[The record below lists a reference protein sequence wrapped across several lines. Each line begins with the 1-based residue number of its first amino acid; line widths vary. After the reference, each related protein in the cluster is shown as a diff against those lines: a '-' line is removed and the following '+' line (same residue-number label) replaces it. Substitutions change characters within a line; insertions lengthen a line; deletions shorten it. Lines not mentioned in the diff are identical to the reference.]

1 MLGNANRTLEPQ
13 LTARFNDETNITF
26 YKNLIEE
33 YRADGRI
40 RGPVDYIIEPTSDFE
55 PPSCSRKLAIVFDNT
70 DDLAFF
76 IGQRGKDRHFA
87 GDTSDAYY
95 NIVFH
100 QVANLPETFAWNDY
114 VRGMTEA
121 ENLGNKDLL
130 NKQQD
135 LLTAVL
141 IHPKDSPAYNQALE
155 VYDAFR
161 VEVGQAHRQSRAL
174 ATTAPRPV
182 A

>member
-1 MLGNANRTLEPQ
+1 MLGNADRTLEPQ
-13 LTARFNDETNITF
+13 LTARFNDETNVTF

-33 YRADGRI
+33 FRADGRI
-40 RGPVDYIIEPTSDFE
+40 HGPVDYVVEPQSDFDAKN
-55 PPSCSRKLAIVFDNT
+55 CAHKIAIIFDNAG
-70 DDLAFF
+70 DFDFF
-76 IGQRGKDRHFA
+76 MSQRGKDRHFA

-100 QVANLPETFAWNDY
+100 QAANLPETFAWNDY

-121 ENLGNKDLL
+121 ENLGNRDLL

-141 IHPKDSPAYNQALE
+141 IHPVDSPAYNQALE
-155 VYDAFR
+155 TYDAFR
-161 VEVGQAHRQSRAL
+161 MEVGQAHRQSRAL
-174 ATTAPRPV
+174 AATAPRPV